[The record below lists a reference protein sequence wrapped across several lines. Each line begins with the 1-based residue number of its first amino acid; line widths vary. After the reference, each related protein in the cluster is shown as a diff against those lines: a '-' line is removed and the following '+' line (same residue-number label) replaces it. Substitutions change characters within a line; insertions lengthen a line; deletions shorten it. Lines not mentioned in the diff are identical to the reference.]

1 MRIGAT
7 AQILYLVGVG
17 IALFVSAHPAAV
29 IGLLALQVLLWILA
43 RMPVWELV
51 RAAKRLLFFCLFLGL
66 IGVHRFYVGKI
77 GTGILMVLTLGG
89 LGIWTLIDL
98 ILIAAGSFRDKEG
111 RRVFLW
117 TEPGSV

>member
-1 MRIGAT
+1 METSSISPKSR
-7 AQILYLVGVG
+7 VV
-17 IALFVSAHPAAV
+17 AL
-29 IGLLALQVLLWILA
+29 L
-43 RMPVWELV
+43 
-51 RAAKRLLFFCLFLGL
+51 FCLFLGV

-89 LGIWTLIDL
+89 LGIWALIDL

-117 TEPGSV
+117 TEPGSA